1 MRKPI
6 KGLEGLY
13 EISDM
18 GEVFTLPRE
27 LPTPTSKYQK
37 KECKS
42 FGYKDSKGYLVF
54 DFRRKGGR
62 CVKVHRLVAEAF
74 IPNPNNLPQVNHLN
88 GIKTDNR
95 VENLEWCDN
104 SYNQKHAFN
113 EGLQKGNFSHPN
125 SKLTY
130 DDVVYIKTNYKK
142 GVLGKGV
149 RSLATKFNVCCATIQ
164 QIIDGKSYKNIK

>member
-1 MRKPI
+1 MEEWRDI
-6 KGLEGLY
+6 KGYEGLY
-13 EISDM
+13 KVSNL
-18 GEVFTLPRE
+18 GRVR
-27 LPTPTSKYQK
+27 
-37 KECKS
+37 S
-42 FGYKDSKGYLVF
+42 FNYRGHKGYEGILRPRP
-54 DFRRKGGR
+54 DGKGYGMVALYKNNKVR
-62 CVKVHRLVAEAF
+62 YFKVHRLVAQTF

-142 GVLGKGV
+142 GVLGKGI
-149 RSLATKFNVCCATIQ
+149 RSLATKFNVCCDTIQ